1 MNALPTPVAIKSGIT
16 KLKQAAWQ
24 FDSKKRRDLI
34 SEKGFALDNPAYEAA
49 AKVVSATTNVPLDR
63 VMYKIKNIEGAL
75 DEDNE
80 IWQRIAMMG
89 GWPKWQLEDPK
100 SYTPPTAEEKAEI
113 KANRKIDNYKKAK
126 GSKDYDTI
134 KKLTSD
140 QQVKMLKN
148 LGFGEYTIKNAKS
161 EQDKIDLIIAKNSK
175 KKNIVDKKAIE
186 EYKYKKL
193 NKAEQIRK
201 LDSLGLSKDE
211 IKALK
216 KESDRVEKLVDLMK

>member
-1 MNALPTPVAIKSGIT
+1 
-16 KLKQAAWQ
+16 
-24 FDSKKRRDLI
+24 
-34 SEKGFALDNPAYEAA
+34 
-49 AKVVSATTNVPLDR
+49 
-63 VMYKIKNIEGAL
+63 MYKIKNIEGAL

-80 IWQRIAMMG
+80 IWQRVAMMG
-89 GWPKWQLEDPK
+89 GWPKWQLESPK
-100 SYTPPTAEEKAEI
+100 TAASLTPEQKAEV
-113 KANRKIDNYKKAK
+113 KAKSKIDNYKKAK

-140 QQVKMLKN
+140 QQIKMLKS
-148 LGFGEYTIKNAKS
+148 LGFGEYTIKNAKT
-161 EQDKIDLIIAKNSK
+161 EKAKIDLIIAKNNK

-193 NKAEQIRK
+193 NKAEQVRK

-216 KESDRVEKLVDLMK
+216 LEADRVEKLLELMK